1 MLMNNELYHHGIDGQ
16 RWGVQ
21 HGPPYPL
28 SRSEHRAVVRSQK
41 ATEKRNLSYKRSR
54 KFAKRM
60 NDDDLNATIDRLQRE
75 ETYRNLVSKEKNAKA
90 VKKEL
95 NKQKTE
101 AKKKEKEIKKQQEAA
116 KNQNGNNQ
124 PKQKGVIRRN
134 VEEGIGGGI
143 KTMMNAGANKLA
155 KVIFD
160 EPLDQKYKAKYNPIT
175 GKFSVDADV
184 TDKDSDNLVNFVNN
198 LNNNMQQALNTRI
211 EDVDDRQSIIDA
223 MNEFGNN

>member
-90 VKKEL
+90 VKKAL
-95 NKQKTE
+95 RPLPLFWLISQN
-101 AKKKEKEIKKQQEAA
+101 AA
-116 KNQNGNNQ
+116 LQCCMAQSLTVGLRNNINHMRFSLFLGQ
-124 PKQKGVIRRN
+124 HRTQGLCR
-134 VEEGIGGGI
+134 
-143 KTMMNAGANKLA
+143 T
-155 KVIFD
+155 
-160 EPLDQKYKAKYNPIT
+160 
-175 GKFSVDADV
+175 KF
-184 TDKDSDNLVNFVNN
+184 L
-198 LNNNMQQALNTRI
+198 
-211 EDVDDRQSIIDA
+211 
-223 MNEFGNN
+223 